1 MKYYDQISKSYN
13 ELHGQEQLNKLRI
26 IKENLD
32 IRKDNLLLDVG
43 CGTGISSQFDCNVI
57 SLDPSIQLLNFNK
70 NKNKFLGIA
79 EKLPFKDNTFDI
91 VVSMTAIHNF
101 KDIEKSL
108 KEMKRVGKGE
118 FVFSILKKSDKFNK
132 IEKLIKKHFKINK
145 LIEEEKDVIFFCD

>member
-1 MKYYDQISKSYN
+1 MGFYNEAAEGYD
-13 ELHGQEQLNKLRI
+13 ELHGQEQLNKLSI
-26 IKENLD
+26 IKDNLD
-32 IRKDNLLLDVG
+32 IKKEDMLLDVG
-43 CGTGISSQFDCNVI
+43 CGTGISSEFDCKVI
-57 SLDPSIQLLNFNK
+57 GIDLSLPLLKLNK
-70 NKNKFLGIA
+70 NKDKFAGTA
-79 EKLPFKDNTFDI
+79 EMLPFRDDIFDI